1 MYVAWSNR
9 MVRNVDLR
17 SSFRCA
23 VASEDGAAQLKIN
36 GKLHNCQ
43 VTNTSREGFGI
54 RIARKVGSGINH
66 RTRMELLYR
75 NEKWEV
81 TKGWEFQDNDHE
93 MAIGLA
99 RVREVSKLKSPSSM
113 GFSLIPRIS
122 ANTDPSFLV
131 ALLVA
136 FLLTCLCL
144 PGIGDNLGTA
154 PKVRSGVNSMLDYVK
169 DTFN

>member
-1 MYVAWSNR
+1 

-23 VASEDGAAQLKIN
+23 VAPEDGAGQLKIN
-36 GKLHNCQ
+36 GKLHDCR
-43 VTNTSREGFGI
+43 VTDTSSEGFGI
-54 RIARKVGSGINH
+54 LIGRKMGCTVTH
-66 RTRMELLYR
+66 RSRLVLFYR

-81 TKGWEFQDNDHE
+81 TKLWEFQDNDRE
-93 MAIGLA
+93 IAIGLA
-99 RVREVSKLKSPSSM
+99 RVRELSKLKSPV
-113 GFSLIPRIS
+113 SLGLNLMPRIS

-131 ALLVA
+131 ALLLA
-136 FLLTCLCL
+136 LMLTCLCL

-169 DTFN
+169 ETFN

>member
-1 MYVAWSNR
+1 

-23 VASEDGAAQLKIN
+23 VAPEDGAAQLKVN
-36 GKLHNCQ
+36 GKLHDCQ

-54 RIARKVGSGINH
+54 RIRRKVGRKINQ
-66 RTRMELLYR
+66 RTRMVLLYR

-81 TKGWEFQDNDHE
+81 TKIWDFQDNDVDI
-93 MAIGLA
+93 AIGLE
-99 RVREVSKLKSPSSM
+99 RVRELSKLKPPKSSGLNIM
-113 GFSLIPRIS
+113 PRIS
-122 ANTDPSFLV
+122 ANTDPSFLL
-131 ALLVA
+131 ALLIA
-136 FLLTCLCL
+136 FMLTCLCL

-154 PKVRSGVNSMLDYVK
+154 PKVRSGVNSMLDYVR